1 MENRKRNYA
10 GLSFITGAILGGAAL
25 YYLNTPKGKE
35 LTAKVKDQ
43 SLELKLKAQERA
55 VELAEQAKVKAEK
68 LQRQATLIASDVKNS
83 IESTYENTKTNLKQA
98 GVNVK
103 SRVESVLPEQDEVS
117 DFTKGVAKA
126 KRVVKNGVKA

>member
-1 MENRKRNYA
+1 MENRKRNFA

-43 SLELKLKAQERA
+43 GLELKLKAQKRA
-55 VELAEQAKVKAEK
+55 EELAEQAKIKAEK
-68 LQRQATLIASDVKNS
+68 LQKQASLIASDVRNT
-83 IESTYENTKTNLKQA
+83 IESSYENTKTSVIQA
-98 GVNVK
+98 GANVK
-103 SRVESVLPEQDEVS
+103 SKVESVLPEHNEVS

-126 KRVVKNGVKA
+126 KRAVKNGVEA